1 MGPLA
6 DADRALLD
14 YAVKLTR
21 DAAQARPADIDRLRA
36 HGFSDAAIHRLVHIV
51 GFFNYY
57 NRIASGLGVADEPEW
72 ADRRKPPW
80 LRRR

>member
-21 DAAQARPADIDRLRA
+21 DPAGARPADVDRLRA
-36 HGFSDAAIHRLVHIV
+36 HGFSDAAIHRLVHIA

-57 NRIASGLGVADEPEW
+57 NRLASGLGVADEPEW
-72 ADRRKPPW
+72 TGRSRPPW
-80 LRRR
+80 LRR

>member
-21 DAAQARPADIDRLRA
+21 DPARVRETDIERLRR
-36 HGFSDAAIHRLVHIV
+36 HGFSDPAIHRLVHIV

-57 NRIASGLGVADEPEW
+57 NRIASGLGIEDEPEW
-72 ADRRKPPW
+72 TDE
-80 LRRR
+80 RRRRAGLES

>member
-6 DADRALLD
+6 DGDRALLD

-21 DAAQARPADIDRLRA
+21 DPARARPGDLDRLRA

-57 NRIASGLGVADEPEW
+57 NRLASGLGVADEPEW
-72 ADRRKPPW
+72 AERRMPPW
-80 LRRR
+80 LLRR